1 MNRSLLVSLASVTLA
16 LFVGGCAAD
25 FDAQEPGN
33 EQDTNASLEEGTA
46 AGRFNSERAS
56 QKVEG
61 VANIQDPRTQAGEDL
76 AQRAAGHEPLLVK
89 MHDGNDGLVDTRTTV
104 DGH

>member
-1 MNRSLLVSLASVTLA
+1 MNRSLIVSLASVALA

-25 FDAQEPGN
+25 FEGQET
-33 EQDTNASLEEGTA
+33 EQDTSSSLEEGA
-46 AGRFNSERAS
+46 RFNSERPA

-61 VANIQDPRTQAGEDL
+61 VANIQDPRAQAGEDF
-76 AQRAAGHEPLLVK
+76 AQRAAGHEPMLVK
-89 MHDGNDGLVDTRTTV
+89 INGGGINPQTNA

>member
-25 FDAQEPGN
+25 FEGQEPGT
-33 EQDTNASLEEGTA
+33 EQDTNASLEGN
-46 AGRFNSERAS
+46 AGARFNSERPN

-76 AQRAAGHEPLLVK
+76 QDRAAGHEPMLVK
-89 MHDGNDGLVDTRTTV
+89 MNQGGINAQTEV
-104 DGH
+104 DGY

>member
-25 FDAQEPGN
+25 FEGQEPGT
-33 EQDTNASLEEGTA
+33 EQDTNASLEQGTLK
-46 AGRFNSERAS
+46 RFESERPTT
-56 QKVEG
+56 KVEG
-61 VANIQDPRTQAGEDL
+61 VAQVQDPRTQAGQDIYD
-76 AQRAAGHEPLLVK
+76 QAAGHEPMLLKINNGGVNAQT
-89 MHDGNDGLVDTRTTV
+89 DV

>member
-1 MNRSLLVSLASVTLA
+1 MNRSLFVSLASALALA

-25 FDAQEPGN
+25 FEGQETEEG
-33 EQDTNASLEEGTA
+33 TSSSLEEGA
-46 AGRFNSERAS
+46 RFNGERPT

-76 AQRAAGHEPLLVK
+76 VKRASGHEPMLVK
-89 MHDGNDGLVDTRTTV
+89 MNDDGINAQTNVE
-104 DGH
+104 GH

>member
-25 FDAQEPGN
+25 FDGQETGN
-33 EQDTNASLEEGTA
+33 EESNSSLEGQPGARFYGEKPTTNVEGT
-46 AGRFNSERAS
+46 
-56 QKVEG
+56 
-61 VANIQDPRTQAGEDL
+61 ANIQDPRTAVAKGID
-76 AQRAAGHEPLLVK
+76 QRAAGHEALLVK
-89 MHDGNDGLVDTRTTV
+89 MNQGGIDPQTHV

>member
-25 FDAQEPGN
+25 FEGQEPGN
-33 EQDTNASLEEGTA
+33 EQGTESSLEGQTGA
-46 AGRFNSERAS
+46 RFNSES
-56 QKVEG
+56 PTKKVEG
-61 VANIQDPRTQAGEDL
+61 IANIQDPRTQAGEDF
-76 AQRAAGHEPLLVK
+76 AQRAAGHEPMLLK
-89 MHDGNDGLVDTRTTV
+89 INDGVNPQTNV

>member
-1 MNRSLLVSLASVTLA
+1 MNRSLLVSLASVAALA

-25 FDAQEPGN
+25 FEGEEA
-33 EQDTNASLEEGTA
+33 EQGTSSSLEEGQ
-46 AGRFNSERAS
+46 RFNSERPT

-61 VANIQDPRTQAGEDL
+61 VANIQDPRTQAGEDF
-76 AQRAAGHEPLLVK
+76 AKRASGHEPMLVK
-89 MHDGNDGLVDTRTTV
+89 INNGGVNAQTNV

>member
-1 MNRSLLVSLASVTLA
+1 MNRSMLVSLASVTLA

-25 FDAQEPGN
+25 FDGQEPEEGSSS
-33 EQDTNASLEEGTA
+33 SLEGEGA
-46 AGRFNSERAS
+46 RFNSERPT

-61 VANIQDPRTQAGEDL
+61 VANIQDPRTQAGQDFG
-76 AQRAAGHEPLLVK
+76 QNAAGHEPMLVK
-89 MHDGNDGLVDTRTTV
+89 INGGGVDTRTDV

>member
-1 MNRSLLVSLASVTLA
+1 MNRSLFVSLASVTLA

-25 FDAQEPGN
+25 FEGQEPG
-33 EQDTNASLEEGTA
+33 EDTSSSLEEGA
-46 AGRFNSERAS
+46 RFNGERPT

-61 VANIQDPRTQAGEDL
+61 IANIQDPRTQAGEDF
-76 AQRAAGHEPLLVK
+76 AQRAAGHEPMLVK
-89 MHDGNDGLVDTRTTV
+89 MNQDGIDPRTNV

>member
-1 MNRSLLVSLASVTLA
+1 MNRSLIVSLASVALA

-25 FDAQEPGN
+25 FEGQET
-33 EQDTNASLEEGTA
+33 EQDTNASLEEGA
-46 AGRFNSERAS
+46 AGRFNSERAT

-76 AQRAAGHEPLLVK
+76 AQRAAGHEPILVK
-89 MHDGNDGLVDTRTTV
+89 MNQGGVDARTNV
-104 DGH
+104 EGH

>member
-1 MNRSLLVSLASVTLA
+1 MNRALLASLASLTLA

-25 FDAQEPGN
+25 FDGEEPGT
-33 EQDTNASLEEGTA
+33 EQDTNASLEEG
-46 AGRFNSERAS
+46 AGARFNSERPN

-61 VANIQDPRTQAGEDL
+61 VANIQDPRTQAGRDF
-76 AQRAAGHEPLLVK
+76 QDRAAGYEPMLVK
-89 MHDGNDGLVDTRTTV
+89 LNQNGINPQTEV